1 MNSWQISRR
10 KLSELTLTIL
20 PLGAIRETQAFGFQT
35 AALNVKE
42 IQAIAREI
50 W

>member
-20 PLGAIRETQAFGFQT
+20 PLGAIRENSSLWFPDSGPERGR
-35 AALNVKE
+35 NSGYS
-42 IQAIAREI
+42 
-50 W
+50 

>member
-1 MNSWQISRR
+1 CYHLEQFE
-10 KLSELTLTIL
+10 K
-20 PLGAIRETQAFGFQT
+20 TQAFGFQT
-35 AALNVKE
+35 AALNAEE